1 MTPSSNWT
9 DLRTRSLSGV
19 ILAAVGLALIFAGG
33 LWFAALAVVVAGLML
48 WELAAMMGA
57 GTFRARIIGALG
69 TLCSAFALLHLLP
82 WAGLTLLVPLILGA
96 GFVRRE
102 GIVVFIYGGAILVAY
117 GGAILVAAY
126 VGVSFLTVFGP
137 LWLIW
142 LICVVVATDVFGYFA
157 GRLIGGPKFWP
168 SISPKKT
175 WSGTVAGWVASALVG
190 LIFVWTT
197 SATSS
202 LILISVV
209 VAFASQL
216 GDIAESAI
224 KRRMGENDSS
234 HLIPGHGGLLDRFD
248 GLMGAILAM
257 LVITE
262 VVMVPV
268 ITLAGH

>member
-1 MTPSSNWT
+1 MSSSSNWT

-19 ILAAVGLALIFAGG
+19 ILAAMGLALIFAGG
-33 LWFAALAVVVAGLML
+33 LWFAALAVVAAGLML

-57 GTFRARIIGALG
+57 STFRARIIGVLG

-102 GIVVFIYGGAILVAY
+102 GIVFFIY

-157 GRLIGGPKFWP
+157 GRLIG
-168 SISPKKT
+168 
-175 WSGTVAGWVASALVG
+175 
-190 LIFVWTT
+190 
-197 SATSS
+197 
-202 LILISVV
+202 
-209 VAFASQL
+209 
-216 GDIAESAI
+216 
-224 KRRMGENDSS
+224 
-234 HLIPGHGGLLDRFD
+234 
-248 GLMGAILAM
+248 
-257 LVITE
+257 
-262 VVMVPV
+262 
-268 ITLAGH
+268 